1 MGLKNGTV
9 KTFDTST
16 YEIGS
21 SITCNKQLPVRGVAA
36 LPDGSIITCLEN
48 GNLQRWKNDQCDV
61 WCLQYFCNIDNKSSF
76 FSRFF
81 LWKLRFL
88 R

>member
-21 SITCNKQLPVRGVAA
+21 SLTCNKPCAVRGVAA
-36 LPDGSIITCLEN
+36 LPDG
-48 GNLQRWKNDQCDV
+48 
-61 WCLQYFCNIDNKSSF
+61 
-76 FSRFF
+76 
-81 LWKLRFL
+81 
-88 R
+88 

>member
-36 LPDGSIITCLEN
+36 LPDGSVVTCLDN

-61 WCLQYFCNIDNKSSF
+61 WLYFSSQ
-76 FSRFF
+76 RM
-81 LWKLRFL
+81 
-88 R
+88 